1 MKKLALA
8 VLLCSMASTCF
19 AEDMFDDDERDSRSL
34 GPKIDYPAPPKT
46 KRSARDY
53 YFTGGR
59 VNAMPFQSP
68 AQSLEVVLG
77 LAVQ

>member
-1 MKKLALA
+1 MKKLVLA

-19 AEDMFDDDERDSRSL
+19 AEDVFDDDERDSLSL
-34 GPKIDYPAPPKT
+34 GRKIDYPAPPKT

-59 VNAMPFQSP
+59 VNATAFQSP
-68 AQSLEVVLG
+68 AQSLEVVPG

>member
-1 MKKLALA
+1 MKKLVLA

-19 AEDMFDDDERDSRSL
+19 AEDMFEDDERDSRSL
-34 GPKIDYPAPPKT
+34 GPKINYPAPPKT

-59 VNAMPFQSP
+59 VNGMPLQSP
-68 AQSLEVVLG
+68 AQSLEVVLN
-77 LAVQ
+77 LVVQ